1 MLAFLITWLL
11 LAIYSFTRRD
21 LNLILYN
28 FFPYSKF
35 WHQAR
40 ELLTQLG
47 YYQRPFATL
56 IFFILL
62 LIFIFLYFKLIHQ
75 KLLPSKSWLK
85 WLVPI
90 AIIGIISYP
99 MFSHDIFNYLFNAK
113 MVLIYKANPHIHT
126 AIEFPRDLMLRF
138 MHNVHTPAPY
148 AYGWTIIS
156 LLPGLTWLTQKLT
169 LSFWI
174 MKLFIALFWLAQL
187 WILKKLIKK
196 LFPKQSWRWWL
207 FALNPLVLMET
218 LIIGHN
224 DVAMMFP
231 VLLSYWF
238 LIKSKKLF
246 DKPWRL
252 SLFLLLISVSIK
264 YATIVLLPLYFLKSK
279 LKKVDLPTLSA
290 LLLFSLMFTRLD
302 QMHSWYF
309 IWAFSFAVLSKSRQF
324 LAIFTALSLGAL
336 FRYLPYIYY
345 GSWNPP
351 VYLYRQLIWLVS
363 LLLAPLVYRLQ
374 SDKR

>member
-1 MLAFLITWLL
+1 MFGFFTLWAA

-40 ELLTQLG
+40 ESLTQLG
-47 YYQRPFATL
+47 YYQRPLATL

-62 LIFIFLYFKLIHQ
+62 LVFIFLYFKLIHQ
-75 KLLPSKSWLK
+75 KLLPPKSWLK
-85 WLVPI
+85 WFIPI

-113 MVLIYKANPHIHT
+113 MVLIYKANPHIHA

-148 AYGWTIIS
+148 AYGWTAIS

-169 LSFWI
+169 LSFWA
-174 MKLFIALFWLAQL
+174 MKLFIAIFWLAQL
-187 WILKKLIKK
+187 WILQKLVKK
-196 LFPKQSWRWWL
+196 LFPQQPWRWWL
-207 FALNPLVLMET
+207 FALSPLVLIET

-231 VLLSYWF
+231 ALLSFWF
-238 LIKSKKLF
+238 LLKSKKLF
-246 DKPWRL
+246 DKFWRL
-252 SLFLLLISVSIK
+252 SLLLLLISASIK
-264 YATIVLLPLYFLKSK
+264 YATIILLPLYFLKSK
-279 LKKVDLPTLSA
+279 LKKVDFPTLSA
-290 LLLFSLMFTRLD
+290 LLLFSIMFTRPG

-309 IWAFSFAVLSKSRQF
+309 IWALSFAVLSKSRQF
-324 LAIFTALSLGAL
+324 LAIFTALSFGAIL
-336 FRYLPYIYY
+336 RYLPYIYY
-345 GSWNPP
+345 GHWNPP
-351 VYLYRQLIWLVS
+351 VDLYRQLTWLTS
-363 LLLAPLVYRLQ
+363 LLITPFVYHLLR
-374 SDKR
+374 DKR